1 MEKEILQDEESS
13 ALSVLVEIDNKIDA
27 LQSFHLSLT
36 LAVHEKKMK
45 IVQFTSTQ
53 KKVRDLLLKIVQDV
67 LVANSMKAELVLKRK
82 KSTEEEAEILAKFAP
97 LEGFSFSSAFF
108 LQKGRLMTLKLRI

>member
-1 MEKEILQDEESS
+1 MKNHLHCRF
-13 ALSVLVEIDNKIDA
+13 DNKIDA

-36 LAVHEKKMK
+36 QAVHEKKMK

-97 LEGFSFSSAFF
+97 LEGFSF
-108 LQKGRLMTLKLRI
+108 